1 VSSFMIYRKLG
12 NTGLD
17 VSELGF
23 GGIPILRVST
33 TEAELIVR
41 HAYDHGINF
50 FDTANAYRD
59 SEEKMGRAFEGL
71 RKKVVIATK
80 TMSRDAKGAAAH
92 LEQSLR
98 MLRTDYVDIYQLH
111 QVAQESVWEKICA
124 AGGALEVL
132 QKAKQAGK
140 IRFLGITSHSRP
152 MALKLIQ
159 TGLFST
165 VQFPF
170 NFIEEAAKDDL
181 HPEARRLGLGI
192 LAMKPFAGGVIDNAT
207 VAFKYLRQF
216 PDVLPLPGF
225 DSVAAVDEVV
235 SFYEHINEVNAED
248 KEKME
253 LYRRELGQ
261 QFCRRCEYCQPCP
274 QGVMITP
281 AMGYQVAARRMS
293 PRVSVEFSRMAME
306 TVPKCIECGAC
317 LQRCPYNLPIP
328 TMLKKHYAMWEQ
340 HCSEIKEK

>member
-1 VSSFMIYRKLG
+1 MRYQKLG
-12 NTGLD
+12 NTGLE

-23 GGIPILRVST
+23 GGIPILRLESVD
-33 TEAELIVR
+33 AERIVR
-41 HAYDHGINF
+41 HAFDKGITF

-59 SEEKMGRAFEGL
+59 SEDKMGRAFEGI
-71 RKKVVIATK
+71 RQKVVIATK
-80 TMSRDAKGAAAH
+80 TLRRDGKGAEEQ

-98 MLRTDYVDIYQLH
+98 MLRTDYIDIYQLH
-111 QVAQESVWEKICA
+111 QVAQESVWDAITA
-124 AGGALEVL
+124 PGGAMDAL

-140 IRFLGITSHSRP
+140 IRLLGVTSHSRP
-152 MALKLIQ
+152 MAIKLIH

-170 NFIEEAAKDDL
+170 NFIEEAASEDL
-181 HPEARRLGLGI
+181 HPEARSLGLGI

-207 VAFKYLRQF
+207 VAFKYLRRF

-225 DSVAAVDEVV
+225 DSVAAIDEVI
-235 SFYEHINEVNAED
+235 SFYDHPNVINADDE
-248 KEKME
+248 EKMAI
-253 LYRRELGQ
+253 YRRELGQ

-293 PRVSVEFSRMAME
+293 PRVSVEFSRAAME
-306 TVPKCIECGAC
+306 TVPRCIECGIC
-317 LQRCPYNLPIP
+317 IQRCPYNLPIP
-328 TMLKKHYAMWEQ
+328 TMLKKHYAMWET
-340 HCSEIKEK
+340 HCHEVK

>member
-1 VSSFMIYRKLG
+1 MRYRKLG

-23 GGIPILRVST
+23 GGIPILRLESA
-33 TEAELIVR
+33 EAERIVR
-41 HAYDHGINF
+41 HAFDKGVNF

-59 SEEKMGRAFEGL
+59 SEDKIGRTFEGM
-71 RKKVVIATK
+71 RQNVVIATK
-80 TMSRDAKGAAAH
+80 TMSRDAKGAQEH

-98 MLRTDYVDIYQLH
+98 MLRTDYIDIYQLH
-111 QVAQESVWEKICA
+111 QVAQENVWEKICA
-124 AGGALEVL
+124 PDGVLEVL
-132 QKAKQAGK
+132 QKAKTAGK

-152 MALKLIQ
+152 MAIKLIQ

-235 SFYEHINEVNAED
+235 AFYQKTNVVEAADE
-248 KEKME
+248 EKMST
-253 LYRRELGQ
+253 YRRELGQ

-281 AMGYQVAARRMS
+281 AMGYQVVARRMS
-293 PRVSVEFSRMAME
+293 PKVSVEFSRVAME
-306 TVPKCIECGAC
+306 TVPKCIECGIC
-317 LQRCPYNLPIP
+317 IQRCPYNLPIP
-328 TMLKKHYAMWEQ
+328 TMLKKHYSMWET
-340 HCSEIKEK
+340 HCHEVK